1 MLQYKI
7 KIYEKE
13 YIEVYL
19 NLVEARGKLKKI
31 VKVKQKKKNNSN
43 TFNFFKLH
51 GRFLDSTCYLF
62 LFFQGY

>member
-31 VKVKQKKKNNSN
+31 VKVKQKKKKIIQTLLIFLNSMGD
-43 TFNFFKLH
+43 F
-51 GRFLDSTCYLF
+51 
-62 LFFQGY
+62 

>member
-1 MLQYKI
+1 MEIRILEVNLNANSLEKI

-31 VKVKQKKKNNSN
+31 VKVKQKKKKIIQTLLIFLNSMGD
-43 TFNFFKLH
+43 F
-51 GRFLDSTCYLF
+51 
-62 LFFQGY
+62 